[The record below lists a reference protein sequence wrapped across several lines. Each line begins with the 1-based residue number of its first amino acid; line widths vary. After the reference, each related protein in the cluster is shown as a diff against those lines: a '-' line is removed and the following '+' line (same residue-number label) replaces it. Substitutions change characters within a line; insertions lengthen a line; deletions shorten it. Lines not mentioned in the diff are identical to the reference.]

1 MDNFENKMKNLSY
14 FLRLAQHLIIQKVAG
29 RWPSAERLYIQE
41 VGVYIQEVGVYIQE
55 VEERWRHVKNIL
67 LNARMSSRDVKLFE
81 KHRQEQRQQR
91 LRSRTPTRLWKF
103 RMDD

>member
-29 RWPSAERLYIQE
+29 RWPSAERL
-41 VGVYIQEVGVYIQE
+41 YIQEVGVYIQE